1 MTDKFSQE
9 VFDIAPQELRSFGRV
24 QARYKT
30 EYFKAYRCKHLTH
43 KISVLQCTLKTAY
56 KKLMIRFLN
65 ILIKTSEVM
74 LFNKTFTDSK
84 KTN

>member
-1 MTDKFSQE
+1 MTDKFSRE

-56 KKLMIRFLN
+56 KKKYNDKIFKYLNQDIRGN
-65 ILIKTSEVM
+65 VI
-74 LFNKTFTDSK
+74 
-84 KTN
+84 